1 MTRMKQRLL
10 FLIYILLFGLTNGF
24 LNNLFNFNKN
34 KKTNGFLNLFN
45 FNKDKGKSEK
55 SEKSQKS
62 ENQRFCKNCGKFDN
76 SWNDMIS
83 LKLKETQFEKINKC
97 KNNTIFSIFA
107 KTRVE
112 CIVLYIFSLHENKT
126 VKQN

>member
-1 MTRMKQRLL
+1 MTRMKLRLL
-10 FLIYILLFGLTNGF
+10 FLIYILFGLTNGF
-24 LNNLFNFNKN
+24 LNLFNFNKD

-55 SEKSQKS
+55 SEKQP
-62 ENQRFCKNCGKFDN
+62 FCKNCGKFDN

-97 KNNTIFSIFA
+97 KNNSSFYICKNSSRMFCFVYFFS
-107 KTRVE
+107 
-112 CIVLYIFSLHENKT
+112 S
-126 VKQN
+126 